1 MTLSAHYVLTAAERY
16 RPALVAFLQDLVRVR
31 SVNGED
37 DETAVAQRVL
47 QEAQRLD
54 LDARL
59 VARDPARPN
68 VLVQWGHGPHA
79 FALIAHMDTVAAGDP
94 AGWDHPP
101 FAAAIVDG
109 PDGQRL
115 IGRGAADNKAGLAC
129 ALYTLALLR
138 DENVLDPGAAR
149 IIAAGVVDEE
159 SGASSPLGVRALLD
173 EGHLPVQ
180 GAIYTYSGDT
190 VCVGHR
196 GLLRLR
202 LHARGRAVHSGSDA
216 WSAGR
221 EGANAVTGLA
231 AVLLAL
237 EDLQLEASPHPAFAH
252 LDFTITPGTLFHGG
266 EFESMVPAQAE
277 ALVDARLL
285 PGQEPDHVLAAM
297 QDVIQET
304 VRKRPGLRLYIEVK
318 NSLPAAA
325 IPVDHPLA
333 QRAAHWARTI
343 TGEPWPIRAA
353 GPANEGYMLIQAGI
367 PTLCGFGPQG
377 GNAHAPDEWVS
388 LSSLTRTVAI
398 YTALIKDYL

>member
-1 MTLSAHYVLTAAERY
+1 MTDDRSS
-16 RPALVAFLQDLVRVR
+16 ALVAFLQDLVRAR

-37 DETAVAQRVL
+37 DESAVAQRVL

-68 VLVQWGHGPHA
+68 VLVHWGHGPRA
-79 FALIAHMDTVAAGDP
+79 FALIAHMDTVAAGDS
-94 AGWDHPP
+94 AAWSHPP
-101 FAAAIVDG
+101 FAAAITEEDG
-109 PDGQRL
+109 EQRL

-138 DENVLDPGAAR
+138 DENILDPHDAR
-149 IIAAGVVDEE
+149 VIVAGVVDEE

-173 EGHLPVQ
+173 EGQLPVQ
-180 GAIYTYSGDT
+180 GAVYTYTSDT

-202 LHARGRAVHSGSDA
+202 LHARGRAVHSGSEA

-237 EDLQLEASPHPAFAH
+237 ENLQLEAPPHPAFAH
-252 LDFTITPGTLFHGG
+252 LSFTITPGTRFHGG
-266 EFESMVPAQAE
+266 EFESMVPAQAQ

-285 PGQEPDHVLAAM
+285 PGQEPDHVLAAV
-297 QDVIQET
+297 QDVIKEI
-304 VRKRPGLRLYIEVK
+304 VRARPGLTFDVEVK
-318 NSLPAAA
+318 NRLPAAA

-333 QRAAHWARTI
+333 QRAAHWARTL
-343 TGEPWPIRAA
+343 TGDPWPIRAA

-367 PTLCGFGPQG
+367 PTLCGFGPRG
-377 GNAHAPDEWVS
+377 GKAHAPDEWVS
-388 LSSLTRTVAI
+388 IASLPRTVAI